1 MIDMLGVNSKRT
13 EITGKYA
20 DNVRKQLKENNMK
33 KFYLGRPVI
42 NRDDVLAE
50 AVDNCLDTMYRA
62 SYPPITL
69 EELKEEAKKID
80 QKERD
85 KARLFERH
93 YLPHNIHS
101 AILEDYAD
109 AYEVKSS
116 LPSTIECLKDYFKHP
131 VVDKW
136 IEGENEHDPGHRG
149 YDHPEPM
156 PEEHYAVA
164 EKFLDM
170 ANNFFSWNADATKLY
185 FNVCNVSPCSNR
197 ETVEKWYHE
206 NGQPDFKIP
215 EDDYWVDDWDDEEYE
230 EENGE

>member
-1 MIDMLGVNSKRT
+1 MLGVNSKRT

-20 DNVRKQLKENNMK
+20 DDVRKQLKENNME
-33 KFYLGRPVI
+33 KFYLKRPVI
-42 NRDDVLAE
+42 DREDVLVE
-50 AVDNCLDTMYRA
+50 AVENCLDTMYRA

-69 EELKEEAKKID
+69 EELKEEAKKMD
-80 QKERD
+80 PKERD

-93 YLPHNIHS
+93 YLPSKIHS
-101 AILEDYAD
+101 TILEDYAD

-116 LPSTIECLKDYFKHP
+116 LPSTIEILKDYFKHP

-136 IEGENEHDPGHRG
+136 IEGDGEHVPGHRG

-156 PEEHYAVA
+156 PDEHYAVA

-215 EDDYWVDDWDDEEYE
+215 EDDYWVDGWDDEEEYE
-230 EENGE
+230 EENEEN

>member
-1 MIDMLGVNSKRT
+1 
-13 EITGKYA
+13 
-20 DNVRKQLKENNMK
+20 MK

-42 NRDDVLAE
+42 DRDDVLAE
-50 AVDNCLDTMYRA
+50 AVDNCLDVMYRA

-69 EELKEEAKKID
+69 EELKEEAKKMD
-80 QKERD
+80 PKERD

-93 YLPHNIHS
+93 YLPSKIHS

-136 IEGENEHDPGHRG
+136 IEGGGEHVPGHRG
-149 YDHPEPM
+149 FDHPEPM
-156 PEEHYAVA
+156 PDEHYAVA

-197 ETVEKWYHE
+197 ETVEKWYRE

-215 EDDYWVDDWDDEEYE
+215 EDDYWVDGWDDMDDDGWLDE
-230 EENGE
+230 EEEDNEE

>member
-1 MIDMLGVNSKRT
+1 
-13 EITGKYA
+13 
-20 DNVRKQLKENNMK
+20 MK
-33 KFYLGRPVI
+33 KFYLERPVI
-42 NRDDVLAE
+42 DRDDVLSK
-50 AVDNCLDTMYRA
+50 AVDGCLDAMYRA

-69 EELKEEAKKID
+69 EELLEEAKKYGP
-80 QKERD
+80 KERD

-93 YLPHNIHS
+93 YLPHKIHT

-136 IEGENEHDPGHRG
+136 IEGDGENVPGHRG

-156 PEEHYAVA
+156 PDEHYAVA

-170 ANNFFSWNADATKLY
+170 ANDFFNWNTDATKLY

-197 ETVEKWYHE
+197 ETVERWYHE

-215 EDDYWVDDWDDEEYE
+215 EDDYWVDGWYDEEEEEYDEEDDEQSALPV
-230 EENGE
+230 